1 MSWKKAFM
9 KKDRI
14 VPKIHTKSDTGNR
27 ETRKK
32 IQTILF
38 SLEALIQT
46 GSHFESF
53 TTARDQTYMCRA
65 VGIGGQRGDR
75 PPKIL
80 ANTFTRFQSRGY
92 RLWPENFYFYPPN
105 FQTYLRSWYVVQSVR
120 AKAHSADLCA
130 IVTLS
135 CTWSRA
141 SVPGMHPGGNRD
153 AHVPSDSKQVFYW
166 NITHP
171 PPRFLAL
178 PTRLLV
184 HKEDDKIIFTRIF
197 LVELCSWSLLKTW
210 L

>member
-1 MSWKKAFM
+1 MFNVLKKAFM
-9 KKDRI
+9 KKTVLFQKFIQNRI
-14 VPKIHTKSDTGNR
+14 MEIEKPG
-27 ETRKK
+27 KK
-32 IQTILF
+32 IQTISF

-141 SVPGMHPGGNRD
+141 PVPGMHLGGNRM
-153 AHVPSDSKQVFYW
+153 HMYPQIQNKSF
-166 NITHP
+166 I
-171 PPRFLAL
+171 
-178 PTRLLV
+178 
-184 HKEDDKIIFTRIF
+184 EI
-197 LVELCSWSLLKTW
+197 
-210 L
+210 